1 MPHHFLE
8 VALSKIFKKCKETEK
23 SKKDL
28 LYYIQWN
35 VFTIVWNNIYNDV
48 EIMIINV

>member
-23 SKKDL
+23 SKKRFAIL
-28 LYYIQWN
+28 HSVKRFHYRLK
-35 VFTIVWNNIYNDV
+35 
-48 EIMIINV
+48 